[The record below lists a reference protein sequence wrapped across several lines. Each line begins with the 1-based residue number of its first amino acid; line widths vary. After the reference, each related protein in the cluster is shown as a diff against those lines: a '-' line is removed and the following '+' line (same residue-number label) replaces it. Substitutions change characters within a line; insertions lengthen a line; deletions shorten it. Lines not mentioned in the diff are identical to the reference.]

1 MSAMPPTITR
11 DRPRPDGAGFVEPQS
26 QVVTLAGRRVGIHC
40 VPALATRAGIDLDL
54 VPFAGRVLIESLLRA
69 GDEASAITLARR
81 LAAGR
86 PADLEM
92 NFRPARLL
100 VQDYTGIPLLID
112 LAAVRDA
119 VVADGG
125 RPELVNPAVPTDVVV
140 DHSVQV
146 DVAGRPDAR
155 ARNESLELSR
165 NGERYAFL
173 RWAEQA
179 FDNLRVFPPGAG
191 IVHQINIERLSTVV
205 RCEPGPVG
213 PVGYP
218 DTVLGTDSHTTMVNG
233 LGVLGWGVGGLEAA
247 AVMLGLAHPIAVPR
261 IVGVRLVGAARP
273 GICATDLVLALTAH
287 LRPQDVGG
295 ALLEFTGPAVAG
307 LSAADRCTIANMA
320 PEYGAMAAFFPVDA
334 ETLRYLTNTG
344 RASDHV
350 EFVAAYC
357 RRQRTL
363 NGPDAPEP
371 RFSRVIDFDLGS
383 VEATLAGPSHPHQ
396 RVSLDALAAS
406 LNQALTDTGRGPA
419 RTDTRPHT
427 TRGGAPGSVVDG
439 DVVIAAITSCT
450 STSNPRAM
458 LAAGLLAHRAVE
470 RGLAVPAHVKT
481 SFAPGSPS
489 VARYLRDAGWLA
501 ALETLGFHVV
511 GFGCTTCN
519 GGSGPLAP
527 HVAESI
533 DRHDLAVCA
542 VLSGNRNFAGRIHP
556 QVKAN
561 YLASPALVVALAIK
575 GHVRGDLR
583 SEPLGLD
590 RAGAPVHL
598 ADIWPDD
605 AELARAERR
614 CVHPGMFAA
623 AEPGVTG
630 WAGIAAQTGPIH
642 RWQPESTYIR
652 RPPHPELGAVYDTE
666 HDAIRGA
673 RVLVLLGD
681 SISTDH
687 ISPVGSIAAASPAG
701 RHLLALGVR
710 RGGLNSYGSRR
721 GDHEVM
727 VRGTFANPRLL
738 NHLVSGEG
746 GDTVHLPT
754 RERLPIFDA
763 ASRYRATGTPLIVL
777 AGNGYGMGSS
787 RDWAAKGQR
796 LLGVV
801 AVLAE
806 SFERIHRANLCAM
819 GVLPVKLPRGW
830 RDLGLTGREEFD
842 IEGLRTMRESR
853 QVVVTARPERG
864 SGVIRVPAQVDI
876 RSDGEWELLGHGGM
890 LPYLKSRLGV
900 R

>member
-1 MSAMPPTITR
+1 MTAPPTTLT
-11 DRPRPDGAGFVEPQS
+11 DARPQAGATGSADPLR
-26 QVVTLAGRRVGIHC
+26 VVTLAGRRVGIHC
-40 VPALATRAGIDLDL
+40 LPTLATRAGIDLDL
-54 VPFAGRVLIESLLRA
+54 VPFSGRVLIESLLRA

-81 LAAGR
+81 LAAGS
-86 PADLEM
+86 PADREM
-92 NFRPARLL
+92 DFRPARLL
-100 VQDYTGIPLLID
+100 VQDYTGIPLLVD

-146 DVAGRPDAR
+146 DVAGRPDAL

-165 NGERYAFL
+165 NRERYAFL
-173 RWAEQA
+173 KWAEQA

-191 IVHQINIERLSTVV
+191 IVHQINIERLCTVV
-205 RCEPGPVG
+205 RCEPGPAG
-213 PVGYP
+213 PVAYP
-218 DTVLGTDSHTTMVNG
+218 DTVIGTDSHTTMANG

-247 AVMLGLAHPIAVPR
+247 AVMLGRAHPIAVPR
-261 IVGVRLVGAARP
+261 IMGVRLVGAARP
-273 GICATDLVLALTAH
+273 GIGATDLVLSLTAH
-287 LRPQDVGG
+287 LRSEGIVG
-295 ALLEFTGPAVAG
+295 ALLEFTGPGVAR

-334 ETLRYLTNTG
+334 ETLGYLADTG
-344 RASDHV
+344 RPNEHIK
-350 EFVAAYC
+350 FVAAYC
-357 RRQRTL
+357 RRQRLL
-363 NGPDAPEP
+363 NRPGAPEP
-371 RFSRVIDFDLGS
+371 RFGRVIEFDLGS

-396 RVSLDALAAS
+396 RVSLDGLAAS
-406 LNQALTDTGRGPA
+406 FTQALPDPARRVQPTGNRPPTPGGARGPLI
-419 RTDTRPHT
+419 
-427 TRGGAPGSVVDG
+427 DG

-458 LAAGLLAHRAVE
+458 LAAGLLAQRAVE
-470 RGLAVPAHVKT
+470 RGLAVPDHVKT

-489 VARYLRDAGWLA
+489 VARYLRDAGWLD

-527 HVAESI
+527 DVAESI
-533 DRHDLAVCA
+533 DRHDLTVCA
-542 VLSGNRNFAGRIHP
+542 VLSGNRNFAGRIHL

-583 SEPLGLD
+583 NEPLGLD
-590 RAGAPVHL
+590 RHGAPVHL

-605 AELARAERR
+605 AELARAEERH
-614 CVHPGMFAA
+614 VHPGVFAEDGPVA
-623 AEPGVTG
+623 AG
-630 WAGIAAQTGPIH
+630 WSAIDAQTGPIH
-642 RWQPESTYIR
+642 PWQPESTYIR
-652 RPPHPELGAVYDTE
+652 RPPHPELGPVYGTG

-701 RHLLALGVR
+701 GHLLARGVR

-721 GDHEVM
+721 GNHEVM
-727 VRGTFANPRLL
+727 IRGTFANPRLR
-738 NHLVSGEG
+738 NHLLPDEG

-763 ASRYRATGTPLIVL
+763 ATRYRATGTPLIVL

-819 GVLPVKLPRGW
+819 GVLPVRLPRGW
-830 RDLGLTGREEFD
+830 RELGLTGREEYD
-842 IEGLRTMRESR
+842 IEGLLAMRESR
-853 QVVVTARPERG
+853 HVVVTARPEDG
-864 SGVIRVPAQVDI
+864 SGVIRFLAQVDV

-890 LPYLKSRLGV
+890 LPYLRSRLGV